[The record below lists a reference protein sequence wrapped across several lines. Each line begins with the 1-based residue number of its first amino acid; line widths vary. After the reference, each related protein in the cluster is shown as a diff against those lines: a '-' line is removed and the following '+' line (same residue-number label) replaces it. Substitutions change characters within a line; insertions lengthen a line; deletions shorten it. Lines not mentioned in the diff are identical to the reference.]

1 LGLETGTAVGRGIV
15 PVFFASNE
23 ATLLASQALLREGY
37 YCPPVVQ
44 VGVPKNQPR
53 LRFFLS
59 AAHEPQAIRRAL
71 TILADFAAQATP
83 AAAE

>member
-1 LGLETGTAVGRGIV
+1 
-15 PVFFASNE
+15 
-23 ATLLASQALLREGY
+23 
-37 YCPPVVQ
+37 
-44 VGVPKNQPR
+44 VPKNQPR